1 MKDSP
6 TDKLKLR
13 RATRADVPA
22 LNCLMERAT
31 RVLGAGY
38 YDAAQIES
46 GVRHIF
52 QADLALIDEGTQF
65 VTELGGKLVGT
76 GAWSQQGRLFLGEL
90 PSTPVSSAASDGRR
104 VARLRM
110 FFVEPDCAR
119 RGIATH
125 LFAKCAAD
133 AEAAGFNRLEL
144 LATLPGE
151 PLYRALGFQ
160 VDERV
165 DARMPDG
172 VVLGCVRMSRGI
184 GGETT
189 PPAAVSDVR

>member
-31 RVLGAGY
+31 RALGAGY

-65 VTELGGKLVGT
+65 VAELDGRLAGT
-76 GAWSQQGRLFLGEL
+76 GAWSRQGRLFLGEL
-90 PSTPVSSAASDGRR
+90 SSSPQPPAPANGDCL
-104 VARLRM
+104 ARLRM

-119 RGIATH
+119 RGIARR
-125 LFAKCAAD
+125 LFDECAREAH
-133 AEAAGFNRLEL
+133 AAGFNRLEL

-151 PLYRALGFQ
+151 PLYRALGFR

-184 GGETT
+184 GGETN
-189 PPAAVSDVR
+189 PPATVSDVR